1 MTMAVELTDMWKTVK
16 ENAVLEL
23 FDGAVDPD
31 GYVLEMQ
38 CTLKETTK
46 RKNAKITEERVGDL
60 YHTLGRPSLKTGIFH
75 SLQ

>member
-1 MTMAVELTDMWKTVK
+1 MTMAVELTDMWKTVT

-38 CTLKETTK
+38 
-46 RKNAKITEERVGDL
+46 
-60 YHTLGRPSLKTGIFH
+60 Y
-75 SLQ
+75 